1 MDEDSDA
8 FYADEDDEEDAESD
22 VMLEGDDEDD
32 EAGFDA
38 AGDEAFSHDT
48 SGKGKRK
55 AHEVEFTCL
64 DIAALQLQQKK
75 EVDHVAGMFVVR
87 VSRRRRGPI
96 VCYGSRYP
104 ILFPPFASL
113 RTPTQPSCCATLDGT
128 RSDLLNATW
137 MTLMPSR

>member
-32 EAGFDA
+32 EVAFDA
-38 AGDEAFSHDT
+38 AGDEAFSHDP

-64 DIAALQLQQKK
+64 DLAAIQQQQKK

-87 VSRRRRGPI
+87 VSRSEDILPSVLAAYIPFPALLCLPLGHRRSHSAAP
-96 VCYGSRYP
+96 
-104 ILFPPFASL
+104 L
-113 RTPTQPSCCATLDGT
+113 RLEQGATHRTLHG
-128 RSDLLNATW
+128 RS
-137 MTLMPSR
+137 